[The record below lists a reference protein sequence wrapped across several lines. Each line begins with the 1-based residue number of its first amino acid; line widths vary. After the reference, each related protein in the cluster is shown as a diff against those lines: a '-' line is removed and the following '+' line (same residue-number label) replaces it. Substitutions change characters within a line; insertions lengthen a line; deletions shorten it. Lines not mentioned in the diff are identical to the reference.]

1 MKAKIFDDMNAGPF
15 KAKVDERYHKLG
27 QDCSEDGWVTGYL
40 LRDLHK
46 GEVLPHI
53 FNCPCTWIVKEET
66 IEPVGFHIAQWFK
79 IEDRLP
85 EVDEYVLCATKGGK
99 YMINSMYIPKDCK
112 GKVLGPKEWRGSSSA
127 KDSITHWMPIVP
139 PKED

>member
-1 MKAKIFDDMNAGPF
+1 MTEEEMKEKIFDDMNAGPF

-27 QDCSEDGWVTGYL
+27 QDCPDDGWVTGYL

-66 IEPVGFHIAQWFK
+66 IEPVGFHIAQWIK
-79 IEDRLP
+79 VEDRLP
-85 EVDEYVLCATKGGK
+85 EDATLVLVAWRNPDIVGMGYCYGEDNWRSEDGEYSEIATPH
-99 YMINSMYIPKDCK
+99 Y
-112 GKVLGPKEWRGSSSA
+112 
-127 KDSITHWMPIVP
+127 WMPIVP